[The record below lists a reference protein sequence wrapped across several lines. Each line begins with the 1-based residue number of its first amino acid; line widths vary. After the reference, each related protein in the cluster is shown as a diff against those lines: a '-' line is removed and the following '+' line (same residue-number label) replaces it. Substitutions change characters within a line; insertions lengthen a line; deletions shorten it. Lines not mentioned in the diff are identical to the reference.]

1 MMTHNEFVEKE
12 CHYCGSQR
20 CYGVDYCA
28 KYKKEVLGIEDEF
41 TKAYMNEYRVDDD
54 DISDEEYEVA
64 AQEVHDELVR
74 SLIEAGGEIRELR
87 ELLSRAYEQIL
98 LLGYDS
104 MFTNEEI
111 EKLMND
117 IREYYRGVMTYRT

>member
-1 MMTHNEFVEKE
+1 MNFTNGKFYIVDAKSGENL
-12 CHYCGSQR
+12 GSVVQQP
-20 CYGVDYCA
+20 YD
-28 KYKKEVLGIEDEF
+28 EDEIN
-41 TKAYMNEYRVDDD
+41 TEKGYD
-54 DISDEEYEVA
+54 S
-64 AQEVHDELVR
+64 LVL
-74 SLIEAGGEIRELR
+74 SLIKAGGEIRELR

-117 IREYYRGVMTYRT
+117 IREYYRGVNYGT